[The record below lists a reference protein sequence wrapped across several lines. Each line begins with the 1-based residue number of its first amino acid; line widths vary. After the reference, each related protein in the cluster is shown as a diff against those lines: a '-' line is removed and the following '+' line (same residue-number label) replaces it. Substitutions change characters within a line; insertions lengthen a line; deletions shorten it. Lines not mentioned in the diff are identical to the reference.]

1 MLQGRNV
8 CSNPDELLL
17 RQFKDSLARSTTSV
31 TSFQDFS
38 EFRQRKADPK
48 CSLNDVNPL
57 NRALGIYPI
66 TRRTPHSL
74 RQHADLF
81 VMSNRVWTDSGRFR
95 ECPGM
100 ESLYVVTHLSSM
112 DPRMH
117 SSVKHFYGQ
126 LAATG
131 WLVDVNRWDEKAGL
145 LTGCGVRS
153 QVIDV
158 LEAQI
163 KRRPAM
169 KKVSTAVTKQRRN
182 FSQPKRT
189 IGLDLGD
196 RNSWYCVLDEG
207 GQIRLEQRV
216 RTNAK
221 ALREVFGE
229 MPRSRIALETGTHSP
244 WISRLLND
252 LGHEVI
258 VANARKVR
266 LIGESRKKD
275 DRLDA
280 QTLARLAR
288 IDSVLLCPVKHRSAQ
303 AQADLTVIRARAA
316 LVRARTGLVNSARS
330 LAKSYGERLR
340 GCNVRNMNPEKA
352 ESLSPELQVALEPLL
367 HAIESLSE
375 RIVEYNDRIGALAEQ
390 RYPQVELL
398 KQIKGVG
405 TLIALTFLLTLED
418 PHRFRKS
425 RDVGCYLGLQPGRR
439 NSGQSEPQMHISKE
453 GDPYLR
459 TLLVQGAQHI
469 LGPFG
474 VDCDLRRWGLKLAE
488 RGGKSCKKRAIVA
501 TARKLAVL
509 LHHLWVSGEVYEPL
523 HNSSRAT
530 VAAAA

>member
-1 MLQGRNV
+1 M
-8 CSNPDELLL
+8 
-17 RQFKDSLARSTTSV
+17 
-31 TSFQDFS
+31 
-38 EFRQRKADPK
+38 
-48 CSLNDVNPL
+48 
-57 NRALGIYPI
+57 
-66 TRRTPHSL
+66 
-74 RQHADLF
+74 
-81 VMSNRVWTDSGRFR
+81 
-95 ECPGM
+95 
-100 ESLYVVTHLSSM
+100 
-112 DPRMH
+112 
-117 SSVKHFYGQ
+117 
-126 LAATG
+126 
-131 WLVDVNRWDEKAGL
+131 
-145 LTGCGVRS
+145 
-153 QVIDV
+153 
-158 LEAQI
+158 
-163 KRRPAM
+163 
-169 KKVSTAVTKQRRN
+169 
-182 FSQPKRT
+182 
-189 IGLDLGD
+189 
-196 RNSWYCVLDEG
+196 LDES
-207 GQIRLEQRV
+207 GQIQREQRV

-229 MPRSRIALETGTHSP
+229 MPRSRIVLETGTHSP
-244 WISRLLND
+244 WISRLLSE
-252 LGHEVI
+252 LGHQVI

-288 IDSVLLCPVKHRSAQ
+288 IDPGLLCPVKHRSAP
-303 AQADLTVIRARAA
+303 AQADLTVIRARAGLVRSRTA
-316 LVRARTGLVNSARS
+316 LVNTARS
-330 LAKSYGERLR
+330 LAKSYGQRLH

-352 ESLSPELQVALEPLL
+352 ESLSPELQAALEPLL
-367 HAIESLSE
+367 NAIESLSE
-375 RIVEYNDRIGALAEQ
+375 RIVEYDDRIENLAQ
-390 RYPQVELL
+390 QNYPQVALL
-398 KQIKGVG
+398 KQITGVG

-488 RGGKSCKKRAIVA
+488 RGGRNAKKRAIVA

-523 HNSSRAT
+523 HNSRRVI